1 MESTAKLREIN
12 DLITVL
18 KEENKTLDQK
28 KAENVAQI
36 EELERLKAEEGF
48 RLLEDAKPGE
58 KSVKVDGITITRATL
73 TSYEGYDL
81 DSRSFAAERKQYRQL
96 EAESLRKKA
105 DQIEKGDEEISES
118 KLLKYILSISTG
130 IEKMKK
136 FETTRD
142 IVKFR
147 NL

>member
-18 KEENKTLDQK
+18 KEENKALDQK

-136 FETTRD
+136 FETTRE

>member
-28 KAENVAQI
+28 KAENIAQI

-136 FETTRD
+136 FETTRE

>member
-12 DLITVL
+12 DLITIL

>member
-12 DLITVL
+12 DLITIL

-48 RLLEDAKPGE
+48 KLLKDAKPGE
-58 KSVKVDGITITRATL
+58 KSVKVDGLTITRATL

-81 DSRSFAAERKQYRQL
+81 SSRSFATERKQFRQL
-96 EAESLRKKA
+96 EAEALRKKA

-136 FETTRD
+136 FETTRE

>member
-12 DLITVL
+12 DLITIL

-28 KAENVAQI
+28 KAENVARI

-105 DQIEKGDEEISES
+105 DQLEKGDEEISES

-136 FETTRD
+136 FETTIE

>member
-136 FETTRD
+136 FKTTRE

>member
-12 DLITVL
+12 DLIAIL

-28 KAENVAQI
+28 KAENVARI

>member
-18 KEENKTLDQK
+18 EERNKAIDQE
-28 KAENVAQI
+28 KAENTAQI
-36 EELERLKAEEGF
+36 EKLKEMKSEEGF

-58 KSVKVDGITITRATL
+58 KSVKVDGITITKATL
-73 TSYEGYDL
+73 TYYEGYDFSQRGFSAL
-81 DSRSFAAERKQYRQL
+81 KKQYRQQ
-96 EAESLRKKA
+96 EAEALRKKA

-118 KLLKYILSISTG
+118 KFLKFILSISTG

-136 FETTRD
+136 FEKTRD

>member
-28 KAENVAQI
+28 KAENIAHI
-36 EELERLKAEEGF
+36 EELERLKTEEGF

-136 FETTRD
+136 FETTRE

>member
-18 KEENKTLDQK
+18 EERNKAIDQE
-28 KAENVAQI
+28 KAENTAQI
-36 EELERLKAEEGF
+36 EKLKEMKSEEGF
-48 RLLEDAKPGE
+48 KLLEDAKPGE
-58 KSVKVDGITITRATL
+58 KSVKVDGITITKATL
-73 TSYEGYDL
+73 TYYEGYDFSQRGFSAL
-81 DSRSFAAERKQYRQL
+81 KKQYRQQ
-96 EAESLRKKA
+96 EAEALRKKA

-118 KLLKYILSISTG
+118 KFLKFILSISTG

-136 FETTRD
+136 FEKTRE

>member
-18 KEENKTLDQK
+18 EERNKALDQE

-36 EELERLKAEEGF
+36 EKLKEMKSEEGF

-58 KSVKVDGITITRATL
+58 KSVKVDGITITKATL
-73 TSYEGYDL
+73 TYYEGYDF
-81 DSRSFAAERKQYRQL
+81 SQRSFSALKKQYRQQ
-96 EAESLRKKA
+96 EAEALRKKA

-118 KLLKYILSISTG
+118 KLLKFILSISTG

-136 FETTRD
+136 FEKTRE

>member
-12 DLITVL
+12 DLITIL

-28 KAENVAQI
+28 KAENVARI

-58 KSVKVDGITITRATL
+58 KSIKVDGITITRATL

>member
-18 KEENKTLDQK
+18 EERNKAIDQE
-28 KAENVAQI
+28 KAENTAQI
-36 EELERLKAEEGF
+36 EKLKEMKSEEGF

-58 KSVKVDGITITRATL
+58 KSVKVDGITITKATL
-73 TSYEGYDL
+73 TYYEGYDFSQRGFSAL
-81 DSRSFAAERKQYRQL
+81 KKQYRQH
-96 EAESLRKKA
+96 EAEALRKKA

-118 KLLKYILSISTG
+118 KFLKFILSISTG

-136 FETTRD
+136 FEKTRE

>member
-12 DLITVL
+12 DLITIL

-136 FETTRD
+136 FETTRE

>member
-18 KEENKTLDQK
+18 EERNKAIDQE
-28 KAENVAQI
+28 KAENTAQI
-36 EELERLKAEEGF
+36 EKLKEMKSEEGF
-48 RLLEDAKPGE
+48 KLLEDAKPGE
-58 KSVKVDGITITRATL
+58 KSVKVDGITITKATL
-73 TSYEGYDL
+73 TYYEGYDFSQRGFSAL
-81 DSRSFAAERKQYRQL
+81 KKQYRQQ
-96 EAESLRKKA
+96 EAEALRRKA

-118 KLLKYILSISTG
+118 KFLKFILSISTG

-136 FETTRD
+136 FEKTRE

>member
-136 FETTRD
+136 FETTRE

>member
-18 KEENKTLDQK
+18 EERNKAIDQE
-28 KAENVAQI
+28 KAENTAQI
-36 EELERLKAEEGF
+36 EKLKEMKSEEGF
-48 RLLEDAKPGE
+48 KLLEDAKPGE
-58 KSVKVDGITITRATL
+58 KSVKVDGITITKATL
-73 TSYEGYDL
+73 TYYEGYDFSQRGFSAL
-81 DSRSFAAERKQYRQL
+81 KKQYRQQ
-96 EAESLRKKA
+96 EAEALRKKA

-118 KLLKYILSISTG
+118 KFLKFILSISTG

-136 FETTRD
+136 FETTRE